1 MANIDVDIKQELK
14 DLRAKVRQ
22 LDRVFDFNTISYS
35 EFVPFV
41 FKIAK
46 NFDNRLDAIES
57 KLEAIEKAF
66 ADSLERL
73 PA

>member
-22 LDRVFDFNTISYS
+22 LDRVFDFNTIFYS

-46 NFDNRLDAIES
+46 NFDNRLDEIEA
-57 KLEAIEKAF
+57 KLESIEKAF
-66 ADSLERL
+66 ADRF